1 MPDVC
6 IAFKCPIPNMDAQ
19 MNGPKPLI
27 SLDLATLVDTS
38 ALNSNINSSITNS
51 EIKGVVYSANSMIR
65 GDDLKVNLSED
76 EMLNKTTQF
85 DLHPLVYFR
94 LAKPLKDGVRLPVL
108 DLKAI
113 YG

>member
-1 MPDVC
+1 
-6 IAFKCPIPNMDAQ
+6 
-19 MNGPKPLI
+19 
-27 SLDLATLVDTS
+27 
-38 ALNSNINSSITNS
+38 
-51 EIKGVVYSANSMIR
+51 MIR

-94 LAKPLKDGVRLPVL
+94 LAKPLKDGVRLPIL

-113 YG
+113 YGQTNKFGFEFEIMPDYSYVENSKIIDET